1 MDTTFLG
8 SPLSRRNVLRGISSG
23 FGYLAFA
30 GIAGKA
36 AAAAQRSGA
45 LSPKQPHFAPKA
57 KRVIFLCMN
66 GAPSHVDLL
75 DPKPALSKADGQT
88 SPRGLNGFAN
98 LMGSPWRFS
107 AHGKSGTE
115 FSELLPNIASHA
127 DELCVIRSMQT
138 DLPAHGPASI
148 QLHTGSTQFIRPSI
162 GAWSLYGLGSEA
174 ENLPGFI
181 NLSAPIANGG
191 AQKYGSAF
199 LPAVFQGTPIGNL
212 GPFGKPIGEL
222 KIENAI
228 NSRLSAEQQRLQIDF
243 IQALNQ
249 QRLRTDAVNPHIEGM
264 IESLELGFRMQG
276 EIPRLLDL
284 SGEKPAMLER
294 YGVGVEP
301 TDFMGRQC
309 LLARRFAE
317 AGVRFIEVN
326 HGDWDDHRGISQEL
340 PKHCREIDKPV
351 SALLT
356 DLHERGLLQDTLV
369 IWGGEFGRTP
379 HAQGN
384 GRDHNAKGFSLWMT
398 GGGIK
403 GGITHGAT
411 DELGYEAVENPV
423 HIHDWHATILHLLGL
438 DHEQLTYRHAGRD
451 FRLTDV
457 KGRVIHDILA

>member
-1 MDTTFLG
+1 MDTTFRG
-8 SPLSRRNVLRGISSG
+8 SPLSRRNVLKGISSG

-30 GIAGKA
+30 GIAAKA
-36 AAAAQRSGA
+36 AAADQRSGA

-75 DPKPALSKADGQT
+75 DPKPALSKANGQT
-88 SPRGLNGFAN
+88 SPRGLTGFAK

-107 AHGKSGTE
+107 ARGKSGTE
-115 FSELLPNIASHA
+115 FSELLPNIGSHA

-138 DLPAHGPASI
+138 DLPTHGPASI

-212 GPFGKPIGEL
+212 GPFGKVIGEL
-222 KIENAI
+222 KIENAR
-228 NSRLSAEQQRLQIDF
+228 NSRLSADQQRLQIDF
-243 IQALNQ
+243 IQSLNQ
-249 QRLRTDAVNPHIEGM
+249 QRLRADAVNPHIEGM

-284 SGEKPAMLER
+284 TEEKPALLER
-294 YGVGVEP
+294 YGVGIEP
-301 TDFMGRQC
+301 TDYMGRQC

-326 HGDWDDHRGISQEL
+326 HGDWDDHRGIFQEL
-340 PKHCREIDKPV
+340 PKHCSEIDKPV

-356 DLHERGLLQDTLV
+356 DLQERGLLQETLV
-369 IWGGEFGRTP
+369 IWGG
-379 HAQGN
+379 
-384 GRDHNAKGFSLWMT
+384 
-398 GGGIK
+398 
-403 GGITHGAT
+403 
-411 DELGYEAVENPV
+411 
-423 HIHDWHATILHLLGL
+423 
-438 DHEQLTYRHAGRD
+438 
-451 FRLTDV
+451 
-457 KGRVIHDILA
+457 